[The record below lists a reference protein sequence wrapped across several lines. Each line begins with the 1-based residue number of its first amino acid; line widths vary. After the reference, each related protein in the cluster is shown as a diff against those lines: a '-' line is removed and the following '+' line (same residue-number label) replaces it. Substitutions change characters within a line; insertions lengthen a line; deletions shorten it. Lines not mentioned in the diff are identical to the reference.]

1 MEQQLP
7 TGWRRL
13 EDDAGL
19 IYYLTRHPE
28 VKISRRS
35 HLENYHRKGRYRE
48 MSLSDLD
55 FGKKRRANK
64 YSFTETNV
72 ADEGEENVKKPKL
85 EVMGCCNNAVAGLT
99 VSAEKNDGAFAFEM
113 DDPDRVDL
121 DKSEYENESWL
132 LRSDKAE
139 EQPTLTSDES
149 DNETQDLRRNK
160 SFKHRRSKVSKGPFS
175 DKTESASNLFSAEL
189 DSFDLTCEEMEEMDG
204 EEDVGDIPQI
214 KTREEVRKETFIAN
228 EQRKLEEAVKKLTL
242 TKNNAVD
249 HKEALVEAAKS
260 LSDLRKNAGYLAPV
274 GFEDL
279 KSQISSSET
288 PEDLVQILNSSSE
301 VQQLITSNEHSKI
314 LEQLLRI
321 SSLPDNPI
329 NDFPL
334 NINRNH
340 YSDLINFALVH
351 APDVLALV
359 MKIATKN
366 EAPIAANDVVR
377 CAYMFSSLACSV
389 SRANNALKKTK
400 SVSTKNNGLTN
411 NGLDVLANVGVFETS
426 RSYRNDRDFLASL
439 AEHIL
444 KSYAKNSVPQVKC

>member
-1 MEQQLP
+1 
-7 TGWRRL
+7 
-13 EDDAGL
+13 
-19 IYYLTRHPE
+19 
-28 VKISRRS
+28 
-35 HLENYHRKGRYRE
+35 

-64 YSFTETNV
+64 FSFSDIKIV
-72 ADEGEENVKKPKL
+72 DGGEENVKKPKL
-85 EVMGCCNNAVAGLT
+85 QVEGCCDNAATGVA
-99 VSAEKNDGAFAFEM
+99 VSSERNDGEAFAIDI
-113 DDPDRVDL
+113 DDPKHV
-121 DKSEYENESWL
+121 NEGWL
-132 LRSDKAE
+132 LGSDIARE
-139 EQPTLTSDES
+139 HSCDLS
-149 DNETQDLRRNK
+149 DNEIHDLRRNK
-160 SFKHRRSKVSKGPFS
+160 SFDHRKDPFS
-175 DKTESASNLFSAEL
+175 DKTDSESHLFSAEME
-189 DSFDLTCEEMEEMDG
+189 SFGLICEVMDG
-204 EEDVGDIPQI
+204 KDKKDEDDVGETS
-214 KTREEVRKETFIAN
+214 KTKSRDEVRKEAFIAN

-242 TKNNAVD
+242 TENSAVD

-260 LSDLRKNAGYLAPV
+260 LSDLRKKSGYLVPDV
-274 GFEDL
+274 GLVEL
-279 KSQISSSET
+279 KSHISSSET
-288 PEDLVQILNSSSE
+288 LEELVQVLNNSSE
-301 VQQLITSNEHSKI
+301 VMEMITSIEHSKI

-329 NDFPL
+329 QEFPL
-334 NINRNH
+334 DINRNH
-340 YSDLINFALVH
+340 YSDLINFAMVH

-359 MKIATKN
+359 MKVATKN

-411 NGLDVLANVGVFETS
+411 NGLDVLANVGMFETS